1 MNKYE
6 NQINTQD
13 DFFVPEL
20 CENKALLSLILVAQL
35 IVIVLILAENNLIT
49 FNWERFALVSFFVQW
64 NVLLSAA
71 LICTMRPLL
80 KKLTIFVSSI
90 SCLTLIVG
98 ITLVCTYVAAHL
110 PMTNYE
116 NTIEIQQVYIKHG
129 LISLIISAILLRHF
143 YLQSQW
149 KKEKQAELK
158 ARLAAL
164 RARIDPHFLFNSL
177 NSIASLIA
185 TNPDSAEK
193 AVLDLSDLFRASLSD
208 QNNNL
213 TTWSKEIRLAKHYID
228 IEKLR
233 FAERLNVTWD
243 CSNIPDNL
251 PIAPL
256 TLQPLLENA
265 IVHGIQASPSGGL
278 IHIQASCQQ
287 GFFELMISNPMPQQ
301 AVVTSKRGTQIA
313 IKNIQARFTAL
324 FGENAT
330 LSASQQHDRY
340 ITRLRY
346 PCAKPS
352 LEAKQTP

>member
-20 CENKALLSLILVAQL
+20 CQNKALLTLILLAQL
-35 IVIVLILAENNLIT
+35 IVIILILAEGTSFI

-71 LICTMRPLL
+71 IICTMRSVL
-80 KKLTIFVSSI
+80 KKISIFLSTVVCLLLIVSI
-90 SCLTLIVG
+90 TLI
-98 ITLVCTYVAAHL
+98 CTYISTHL
-110 PMTNYE
+110 PLTSYDS
-116 NTIEIQQVYIKHG
+116 TSEIQQVYLKHG
-129 LISLIISAILLRHF
+129 LISLIISAILLRLF

-149 KKEKQAELK
+149 KKERQAELK

-185 TNPDSAEK
+185 SNPEAAEK
-193 AVLDLSDLFRASLSD
+193 AVLDLSDLFRATLSD
-208 QNNNL
+208 KSNDL
-213 TTWSKEIRLAKHYID
+213 TTWSKEVTLAKHYID

-243 CSNIPDNL
+243 LQNIPTDL

-265 IVHGIQASPSGGL
+265 IVHGIQASPSGGV
-278 IHIQASCQQ
+278 IHIQANCQQ
-287 GFFELMISNPMPQQ
+287 GFFELMISNPLPQQ
-301 AVVTSKRGTQIA
+301 AMVTSKRGTQIA

-324 FGENAT
+324 FGEHAT